1 MREGALISVNEK
13 TQVKANGRRNEEVV
27 AVVVVVDVVVAA
39 VDVVAAAYLHV
50 GGSSW
55 PGRGK
60 ICVA

>member
-27 AVVVVVDVVVAA
+27 AVVVVDVVVAA

-50 GGSSW
+50 GDSSW